1 MSPTPSAARRV
12 ADAGAAAVESYL
24 GRFLLWIVIV
34 LLIVSIYSRQTAP
47 ASEWGAR
54 DWSALAAVV
63 TASIALLALI
73 IASYHW
79 HAVRAAHREESAP
92 YVVASLEPDRADP
105 RIVHLLVRN
114 LGATVAHDVRVAVT
128 PPPMRSSGVG
138 GGGLPYPTELP
149 ALVPGQQQRV
159 FWDFGP
165 WRYQQRE
172 ELDARHQ
179 VRVDYTDSR
188 DQPHRTDSV
197 LDWGALL
204 LGPGW
209 VGRHPLDDLDRHIES
224 MERSLRRI
232 AGAVEPSTVVE
243 PVETPVLGSPDTT
256 PDVAHDGRRQP
267 GSPTT

>member
-12 ADAGAAAVESYL
+12 ADAAAAAVESYL

-63 TASIALLALI
+63 TASIALLALV

-79 HAVRAAHREESAP
+79 HAVRTLHREESAP
-92 YVVASLEPDRADP
+92 YVVASLEPDRADA
-105 RIVHLLVRN
+105 RIVHLVIRN
-114 LGATVAHDVRVAVT
+114 LGTTVAHDVRVTVT
-128 PPPMRSSGVG
+128 PRPVRSLGVG
-138 GGGLPYPTELP
+138 GGELPYPPELP
-149 ALVPGQQQRV
+149 SLAPGQEQRT

-165 WRYQQRE
+165 WRYQQRD
-172 ELDARHQ
+172 ELDARH
-179 VRVDYTDSR
+179 RVHVEYADSRGQPHGTDSW
-188 DQPHRTDSV
+188 
-197 LDWGALL
+197 LDWAALR

-224 MERSLRRI
+224 VERSLRQI
-232 AGAVEPSTVVE
+232 AGTIGST
-243 PVETPVLGSPDTT
+243 PPIGDQGSP
-256 PDVAHDGRRQP
+256 ASRIEG
-267 GSPTT
+267 